1 MKKRFVLSLCLTLFI
16 SAMAVA
22 VEPIGSLGEGALHQ
36 AHFLP
41 DGTVLRVMADRI
53 EIVNPDTNTVIDKFA
68 EGLNWGRVTLSPD
81 GAWLAIAID
90 LGGTTKPSIE
100 IWEIATRKLMR

>member
-1 MKKRFVLSLCLTLFI
+1 MKTVLILLLCLTLSSGIF
-16 SAMAVA
+16 AA
-22 VEPIGSLGEGALHQ
+22 VEPIGSLGAGVLHQ

-68 EGLNWGRVTLSPD
+68 EGFKLGKGNPKSRWCMVGNCYRFGRHNE
-81 GAWLAIAID
+81 AFH
-90 LGGTTKPSIE
+90 
-100 IWEIATRKLMR
+100 